1 MKNKIVLP
9 QSVEQEVATL
19 EPDVATVISRGDTL
33 TLTTHMV
40 DVPRANNIR
49 VAVRDLRQQWA
60 SLKTLTEVRGGG
72 MSGMLMLDVMR
83 RMGWWWSLL

>member
-1 MKNKIVLP
+1 M
-9 QSVEQEVATL
+9 ATL

-60 SLKTLTEVRGGG
+60 SLKTLTEV
-72 MSGMLMLDVMR
+72 
-83 RMGWWWSLL
+83 